1 MRCKAPSLLLP
12 LLAPETCQV
21 IQQKAKGKKREI
33 DISYCIRTTVFNDIS
48 SDDSQEKNTIPILEE
63 EEQRVVQGQTPSP
76 RSCAPLLLCQQEQ
89 RTRRRKRS
97 RHLFRFFLFVC
108 CFALSLWNGTTKAKA
123 GPSTDTPS
131 LILPLILLFRLLRL
145 FWVDDG
151 PRWAASYPSILSNNC
166 YLLCTTKS

>member
-97 RHLFRFFLFVC
+97 RHLFRFFVC
-108 CFALSLWNGTTKAKA
+108 
-123 GPSTDTPS
+123 
-131 LILPLILLFRLLRL
+131 LLFCSQSLKWDNQGQGRPINWYAKSYSSSYSSLSPSPPFLGR
-145 FWVDDG
+145 
-151 PRWAASYPSILSNNC
+151 RWTSMGSILSQ
-166 YLLCTTKS
+166 YLI